1 MHVSSTPLPPKAHKC
16 PFHLHLRRG
25 RRRPSF
31 KQNKSICQIFS
42 WIEKMGTSD
51 LDLQW
56 CPPLLLNPN
65 SLPAIKGKN
74 ITKLLLRQ
82 KKNTSGRL
90 WCNCYL
96 LATSRTASTVLLTGR
111 LLSGGPSLGLRQSN
125 TTLPVGPV
133 SHSVMPLCHPPSPLL
148 LPQHKDGNTTPSFH
162 QCHTKTWCNAENQSG
177 KYFQAQLFTVK
188 RE

>member
-1 MHVSSTPLPPKAHKC
+1 MPPSALEPKQPPSHK
-16 PFHLHLRRG
+16 G
-25 RRRPSF
+25 
-31 KQNKSICQIFS
+31 
-42 WIEKMGTSD
+42 EKYHQTFT
-51 LDLQW
+51 
-56 CPPLLLNPN
+56 
-65 SLPAIKGKN
+65 KT
-74 ITKLLLRQ
+74 ITK
-82 KKNTSGRL
+82 KHTSGRL